1 MVNQLNWVRP
11 TVLLL
16 IVIALYG
23 CNQNKVVGN
32 GAGVGAA
39 KFQDPAIIAL
49 YQYKDQRQT
58 DSILP
63 YLNHPNA
70 AYRLEGAMAMA
81 SVQDAAAV
89 GPLVTLLADT
99 NPLVRKNAAFA
110 LGQTFD
116 TTAQKGLMAAYATE
130 KQGSVRIELLQAL
143 GKCANQQGLA
153 FMLQLP
159 DTVGDHSPGVAWG
172 LYRAGLRGVHS
183 QQAIEKALS
192 ILQYA
197 ANKEARLGAAHF
209 LQRTRT
215 LELDAHLIALEQ
227 LLIAE
232 QEAEVTMALTLALN
246 NVNKPEKQNII
257 NELLLPGRDYRVRVN
272 AVRTVTEQIYP
283 GCEANLLAILEEEA
297 ANPNLK
303 IAVAEA
309 IAVGGFTPPVNK
321 LLQLAQ
327 ANSIDRVKADLLG
340 VALLLTP
347 DKTDLANELKAW
359 YANAQT
365 DYAKGHILL
374 ALSHVPD
381 NYEFVAEALF
391 TSKAPIIKT
400 QAISGLAGLRTD
412 DNFPK
417 SLNGPFATIFKQAI
431 ESEDVA
437 VMAIAASV
445 IASLPSDFAA
455 AYQNNYAFI
464 EAAQQKLPLP
474 EAVETYIALQAALNK
489 LTGTEAPTMPTFEE
503 VAPNWQAIASIPPR
517 LNALIQTTKGDVTL
531 QLWVEAAPVT
541 VHTFMEL
548 ATAGFYNNRYFHRVV
563 PNFVAQG
570 GGPRGDGYGSLD
582 YSIRSEFPNLSY
594 REGAIGLASAGKDT
608 ESCQWFITHSPTPH
622 LDGRYTQFGQVITGM
637 DVVHQLQVG
646 DQILGVKI
654 LPAQGTRSLQ

>member
-143 GKCANQQGLA
+143 GKCANQQVLA

-215 LELDAHLIALEQ
+215 LE
-227 LLIAE
+227 
-232 QEAEVTMALTLALN
+232 
-246 NVNKPEKQNII
+246 
-257 NELLLPGRDYRVRVN
+257 
-272 AVRTVTEQIYP
+272 
-283 GCEANLLAILEEEA
+283 
-297 ANPNLK
+297 
-303 IAVAEA
+303 
-309 IAVGGFTPPVNK
+309 
-321 LLQLAQ
+321 
-327 ANSIDRVKADLLG
+327 S
-340 VALLLTP
+340 
-347 DKTDLANELKAW
+347 
-359 YANAQT
+359 
-365 DYAKGHILL
+365 
-374 ALSHVPD
+374 
-381 NYEFVAEALF
+381 
-391 TSKAPIIKT
+391 
-400 QAISGLAGLRTD
+400 
-412 DNFPK
+412 
-417 SLNGPFATIFKQAI
+417 
-431 ESEDVA
+431 
-437 VMAIAASV
+437 
-445 IASLPSDFAA
+445 
-455 AYQNNYAFI
+455 
-464 EAAQQKLPLP
+464 
-474 EAVETYIALQAALNK
+474 
-489 LTGTEAPTMPTFEE
+489 
-503 VAPNWQAIASIPPR
+503 
-517 LNALIQTTKGDVTL
+517 
-531 QLWVEAAPVT
+531 
-541 VHTFMEL
+541 
-548 ATAGFYNNRYFHRVV
+548 
-563 PNFVAQG
+563 
-570 GGPRGDGYGSLD
+570 
-582 YSIRSEFPNLSY
+582 
-594 REGAIGLASAGKDT
+594 
-608 ESCQWFITHSPTPH
+608 
-622 LDGRYTQFGQVITGM
+622 
-637 DVVHQLQVG
+637 
-646 DQILGVKI
+646 
-654 LPAQGTRSLQ
+654 